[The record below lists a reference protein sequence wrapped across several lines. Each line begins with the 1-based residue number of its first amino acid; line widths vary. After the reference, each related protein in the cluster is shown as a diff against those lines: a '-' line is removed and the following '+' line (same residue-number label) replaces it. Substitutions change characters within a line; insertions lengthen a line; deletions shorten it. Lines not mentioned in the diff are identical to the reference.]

1 MSKKGIIKN
10 RILVGCAIVGGGA
23 LIIGAV
29 SFFVGIVCVAALS
42 PENELLEKYDY
53 ESFNNQYKLEQ
64 VQELEET
71 YIKDSPEYKDE
82 LNKIMNTDY
91 NKSLFLK
98 QTGDESYIKWEKDS
112 SILWPIMIT
121 GGFLLAGG
129 ALLTVPVFVDISIDN
144 KKTRK
149 NIKEDIAVL
158 EEVTYTNKPLNT
170 EYQFNYENK
179 QQK

>member
-29 SFFVGIVCVAALS
+29 SFFGGIVCVAALS

-71 YIKDSPEYKDE
+71 CTKDSSEYKDK

-91 NKSLFLK
+91 NKNLFLK

-112 SILWPIMIT
+112 AILELIMKT
-121 GGFLLAGG
+121 SASLVAAG
-129 ALLTVPVFVDISIDN
+129 ALLTVPVSVELAIDN
-144 KKTRK
+144 IKTRK

-158 EEVTYTNKPLNT
+158 EGVTYTNKPLNT
-170 EYQFNYENK
+170 EYQFNYEN
-179 QQK
+179 Q